1 MELTMVKWKW
11 EKEPIDDIGH
21 GIMRTSLQDEK
32 QLFLEEICIG
42 YSKNLVKKGL
52 YKADISIRQAESLK
66 PIVSAF

>member
-11 EKEPIDDIGH
+11 EKEPIDDIRH

-42 YSKNLVKKGL
+42 YSKNPVKKGL
-52 YKADISIRQAESLK
+52 YKADISKRQAESLK
-66 PIVSAF
+66 PMVSAF

>member
-21 GIMRTSLQDEK
+21 GIMRTSLQDGK

-42 YSKNLVKKGL
+42 YS
-52 YKADISIRQAESLK
+52 
-66 PIVSAF
+66 